1 MIQVTRETHE
11 APASVER
18 RLALAG
24 GRNRYGEPNY
34 RAVWGWS
41 RLGWIGGRWT
51 DRNDAG
57 DTVREVIE
65 LRRVPKYT
73 PQDRWHIERWM
84 PPESYGSPA
93 NWYSQTIERE
103 NGVALPGLGPY
114 PERGEYEHC
123 FTLEGAAGEF
133 VQLTPTVAEYIARA
147 IEAGR
152 LAGAARRRAAIEER
166 ERRDEREFDSWA
178 WDVLSG

>member
-1 MIQVTRETHE
+1 MESPSLTRFSRARAFLTLLSLYGIVYKRTSAIYMIQVIRERYQTPE
-11 APASVER
+11 NVAR
-18 RLALAG
+18 RLELAG

-65 LRRVPKYT
+65 LCRVPKYT

-123 FTLEGAAGEF
+123 FTL
-133 VQLTPTVAEYIARA
+133 
-147 IEAGR
+147 
-152 LAGAARRRAAIEER
+152 
-166 ERRDEREFDSWA
+166 
-178 WDVLSG
+178 